1 MAKILIITDSNGDVL
16 YNTAEIYFD
25 GTEHEIWTTRKINRQ
40 KREKEHITSLYSFQT
55 NNTFFDILS
64 LNARS
69 AWNFAKYTDL
79 INVNFDNYD
88 HIYMYMGFNDYVP
101 IQIHNNP
108 AEAASKYVNDIQNKF
123 DNKVTIILPLQN
135 ESLFK
140 SQPGYWEIY
149 EIYLSNIKN
158 NAYNKGIDVVDINDI
173 VGHVV
178 HPISY
183 RDENHLKETKYLPL
197 LKYMLKD

>member
-25 GTEHEIWTTRKINRQ
+25 GTEHEIWTTQNIKRQ
-40 KREKEHITSLYSFQT
+40 KREKEHITSLHSFQT

-88 HIYMYMGFNDYVP
+88 RIYMYMGFNDYVP
-101 IQIHNNP
+101 IKKYNNS

-135 ESLFK
+135 ISLFDN
-140 SQPGYWEIY
+140 QPDYWEIY
-149 EIYLSNIKN
+149 ESYLRNIKN
-158 NAYNKGIDVVDINDI
+158 NACDKGIDVVDINDI
-173 VGHVV
+173 IGYTAY
-178 HPISY
+178 PISY
-183 RDENHLKETKYLPL
+183 RDQYHLKEIKYLPL